1 MTNHGE
7 AQDCHLPP
15 GWLGVGKVVE
25 LLPVPG
31 MFWRSH
37 LNSLSFTPR
46 SAAPNFSPKPQ
57 TFSIGK
63 GPSTDDVTFNRNR
76 HSPESTF
83 PISPRISMRR
93 PRRFTRSLICLQ
105 SSLSV
110 QGVTS
115 FRERPLMSASS
126 ETPRTLFTLSDSWRG
141 AARGVAWRGVAWRG
155 EALRGRVSY
164 VWMVS
169 ALRAALRCPAP
180 RPSAGCWRGCGV
192 EGEGARAG
200 GTPYDTS
207 TATSPRGAGRRA
219 EGGGCR
225 GRGEGRASEVKQCR
239 SPANS
244 PAAPPAAV
252 DRGRRADAV
261 RAEASLDTTFW
272 ARGTRECSGNK

>member
-169 ALRAALRCPAP
+169 ALRAALP
-180 RPSAGCWRGCGV
+180 RTETECWLLAGVWRG
-192 EGEGARAG
+192 
-200 GTPYDTS
+200 
-207 TATSPRGAGRRA
+207 
-219 EGGGCR
+219 GGG
-225 GRGEGRASEVKQCR
+225 GESG
-239 SPANS
+239 
-244 PAAPPAAV
+244 
-252 DRGRRADAV
+252 GDAV
-261 RAEASLDTTFW
+261 RHFHRNVS
-272 ARGTRECSGNK
+272 ARGGAQGGGGRVPGPGRGPGLRS